1 MANRIDIKRRHSLG
15 TEQARAV
22 ITHIAD
28 SLQNKFGV
36 TPTWQGDTL
45 HFARSGVDGFIA
57 VNGDEVHVSAKLGL
71 LLAPLKPTV
80 EAEIQRK
87 LDQYFPASS

>member
-1 MANRIDIKRRHSLG
+1 MATRIDIKRRHTLDHAG
-15 TEQARAV
+15 ARDV
-22 ITHIAD
+22 INHIAD
-28 SLQNKFGV
+28 SLEQKFGV

-57 VNGDEVHVSAKLGL
+57 VNGNEVHVSARLGL

-87 LDQYFPASS
+87 LDQYFPAAD